1 MCLGTLLFVDESNH
15 GSFVMDVTPEDA
27 PGLTVTRPLRG
38 FCHECSVEVV
48 PAELPD
54 DSFECPLCH
63 EACVECPY
71 ESFEHWQG
79 TWIVTFENG
88 SMSRLTIDEHGLAS
102 FGAGNSE
109 QLLWAPHEHEGFLLR
124 LGERHHLRLESG
136 GTLLFRCVL
145 PSGRVIHGRGQRNVT
160 VPGALNSVVG
170 NLVDVMG
177 TLAEAGTDWG
187 DEPMTQ
193 AEGAEGNEASDLTPE
208 NDARRQELHRALD
221 EGLQDLA
228 DHWPGL
234 ADADRQRLRA
244 QMRQVATPLVGAL
257 ANNAPLMQALGG
269 AFAMPFP
276 PEFFV
281 MGPQPAPTDQA
292 APPALVKRWLD
303 QQACSRESLAQ
314 DWQCPICFEGDSE
327 ELVAICRDVA
337 SGRVVHA
344 FHRPCVAS
352 WLAKSNDCPTCRRRP
367 IVTEEA
373 VDATPGA
380 AEGIHDGGQM
390 EQ

>member
-1 MCLGTLLFVDESNH
+1 
-15 GSFVMDVTPEDA
+15 
-27 PGLTVTRPLRG
+27 LRG
-38 FCHECSVEVV
+38 FCHECAVEVV

-54 DSFECPLCH
+54 DSFECPRCR

-88 SMSRLTIDEHGLAS
+88 SMSRLTIDEHGFAS
-102 FGAGNSE
+102 FGPGNSE

-124 LGERHHLRLESG
+124 LGETYHLRRESA
-136 GTLLFRCVL
+136 GTLTLRHVL
-145 PSGRVIHGRGQRNVT
+145 PSGQVIHGRGQHRVT
-160 VPGALNSVVG
+160 VPGALTSVVG

-177 TLAEAGTDWG
+177 NLAEAGTIRG
-187 DEPMTQ
+187 DEPMT
-193 AEGAEGNEASDLTPE
+193 EASALTTE
-208 NDARRQELHRALD
+208 NTHRRQELHRALD

-244 QMRQVATPLVGAL
+244 QMRQVASPLVGAL
-257 ANNAPLMQALGG
+257 ANNGPLMQALGG

-276 PEFFV
+276 PEFFA
-281 MGPQPAPTDQA
+281 MGPQPTSTDQA
-292 APPALVKRWLD
+292 AHPALVARWLD

-327 ELVAICRDVA
+327 ELVAICRDV

-344 FHRPCVAS
+344 FHRPCVAN
-352 WLAKSNDCPTCRRRP
+352 WLAKSNDCPACRRRP
-367 IVTEEA
+367 IVTEES
-373 VDATPGA
+373 VDTAPGV
-380 AEGIHDGGQM
+380 AEASHDGGQM